1 MNLLFS
7 PSRIKHIQRYQ
18 EIVRILLEEGLTSL
32 INLFGV
38 SRLLSVPL
46 RLLTSRARAAK
57 ELSLEER
64 IKLSL
69 EKLGPTFIKLGQV
82 LSTRPDLLP
91 RPLIF
96 ELEKLQDE
104 VSPIEFSAIR
114 EQVERELDRPL
125 EDLFEE
131 FEEKPVASASIGQ
144 VHAAVTRNGDEV
156 VVKVKKPGVERLIET
171 DLDIL
176 VTQAKF
182 LEEHTEWARKYRLVN
197 AALEFQRILLNEI
210 DYIVEGRNIEVFRK
224 NFKDNDHVLIPLVYW
239 DYTTRGVLTME
250 RIHGIRLSDLQDL
263 DEVGYDRSNIARI
276 GAEMYFKM
284 IFEDGFFH
292 ADPHPGNFLVV
303 SEDVIGVMDFGTVGR
318 ITDETRAQVSQLF
331 LALINKDVSELVDR
345 LIEVGIVTE
354 ETDKRLL
361 TYDVDMLMMRY
372 HDISVRHVRVAEA
385 LNDLFGVVYK
395 HRVIIPTELGLLLK
409 TLVTLEG
416 VCTMLDPGFNLIE
429 VGRPFAS
436 QLVSEKASPLRWGP
450 ELLEDLRQLNK
461 LLQTLPQ
468 QISHALKQV
477 GEGKLK
483 VSLDHLGM
491 GGFMNTLR
499 RVIDQLSLSIL
510 IASFVLGSSL
520 IIAQG
525 RLLPP
530 GVMPLTFLILVPA
543 ALLGLWLVFSIF
555 TSRK

>member
-1 MNLLFS
+1 
-7 PSRIKHIQRYQ
+7 
-18 EIVRILLEEGLTSL
+18 
-32 INLFGV
+32 
-38 SRLLSVPL
+38 
-46 RLLTSRARAAK
+46 
-57 ELSLEER
+57 
-64 IKLSL
+64 
-69 EKLGPTFIKLGQV
+69 PT
-82 LSTRPDLLP
+82 
-91 RPLIF
+91 
-96 ELEKLQDE
+96 
-104 VSPIEFSAIR
+104 
-114 EQVERELDRPL
+114 
-125 EDLFEE
+125 
-131 FEEKPVASASIGQ
+131 
-144 VHAAVTRNGDEV
+144 
-156 VVKVKKPGVERLIET
+156 
-171 DLDIL
+171 
-176 VTQAKF
+176 
-182 LEEHTEWARKYRLVN
+182 
-197 AALEFQRILLNEI
+197 
-210 DYIVEGRNIEVFRK
+210 
-224 NFKDNDHVLIPLVYW
+224 
-239 DYTTRGVLTME
+239 
-250 RIHGIRLSDLQDL
+250 
-263 DEVGYDRSNIARI
+263 IARI

-331 LALINKDVSELVDR
+331 VALINKDVSELVDR
-345 LIEVGIVTE
+345 LIDVGIVTE

-361 TYDVDMLMMRY
+361 TYDIDMLMMRY
-372 HDISVRHVRVAEA
+372 HDISVRQVRVAEA

-436 QLVSEKASPLRWGP
+436 QLVSEKANPLRWAP

-461 LLQTLPQ
+461 LLRTLPQ
-468 QISHALKQV
+468 QISDTLKQV

-530 GVMPLTFLILVPA
+530 GVMPLTFLILVP
-543 ALLGLWLVFSIF
+543 
-555 TSRK
+555 

>member
-1 MNLLFS
+1 
-7 PSRIKHIQRYQ
+7 
-18 EIVRILLEEGLTSL
+18 
-32 INLFGV
+32 
-38 SRLLSVPL
+38 
-46 RLLTSRARAAK
+46 
-57 ELSLEER
+57 
-64 IKLSL
+64 
-69 EKLGPTFIKLGQV
+69 
-82 LSTRPDLLP
+82 
-91 RPLIF
+91 
-96 ELEKLQDE
+96 
-104 VSPIEFSAIR
+104 
-114 EQVERELDRPL
+114 
-125 EDLFEE
+125 
-131 FEEKPVASASIGQ
+131 
-144 VHAAVTRNGDEV
+144 
-156 VVKVKKPGVERLIET
+156 
-171 DLDIL
+171 
-176 VTQAKF
+176 
-182 LEEHTEWARKYRLVN
+182 
-197 AALEFQRILLNEI
+197 
-210 DYIVEGRNIEVFRK
+210 
-224 NFKDNDHVLIPLVYW
+224 
-239 DYTTRGVLTME
+239 ME
-250 RIHGIRLSDLQDL
+250 RIHGIRLSDLQGL
-263 DEVGYDRSNIARI
+263 DEVGYDRPTIARI

-303 SEDVIGVMDFGTVGR
+303 SEDAIGVMDFGTVGR
-318 ITDETRAQVSQLF
+318 ITDETRAKVSQLF

-361 TYDVDMLMMRY
+361 TYDMDMLMIRY

-395 HRVIIPTELGLLLK
+395 HRIIIPTELGLLLK

-436 QLVSEKASPLRWGP
+436 RLASEKASPLQWGP
-450 ELLEDLRQLNK
+450 QLLEDLRQLNK
-461 LLQTLPQ
+461 LLQTVPQ
-468 QISHALKQV
+468 QISDTLKQV

-491 GGFMNTLR
+491 GGFMNTMR

-525 RLLPP
+525 RLLPK

>member
-1 MNLLFS
+1 MNLLF
-7 PSRIKHIQRYQ
+7 PPGRIKHIQRYQ
-18 EIVRILLEEGLTSL
+18 EIVRVLLEEGLTSL
-32 INLFGV
+32 VNLFGV

-64 IKLSL
+64 IRLSL
-69 EKLGPTFIKLGQV
+69 EKLGPTFIKLGQI

-104 VSPIEFSAIR
+104 VSPIHFSAIR
-114 EQVERELDRPL
+114 EQVERELGRAL
-125 EDLFEE
+125 EDLFKE

-144 VHAAVTRNGDEV
+144 VHAAVTRNGDQV
-156 VVKVKKPGVERLIET
+156 VVKVKKPEADRLIEI

-197 AALEFQRILLNEI
+197 VALEYQRNIRIEI
-210 DYIVEGRNIEVFRK
+210 DYIGLGRLIEIFQK
-224 NFKDNDHVLIPLVYW
+224 NFKDNDHALIPLVHW

-250 RIHGIRLSDLQDL
+250 RIHGIRLSDLHDL
-263 DEVGYDRSNIARI
+263 DEVGYDRPTIARI

-331 LALINKDVSELVDR
+331 VALINKDVSELVDR
-345 LIEVGIVTE
+345 LIDVGIVTE

-361 TYDVDMLMMRY
+361 TYDIDMLMMRY
-372 HDISVRHVRVAEA
+372 HDISVRQVRVAEA

-436 QLVSEKASPLRWGP
+436 QLVSEKANPLRWGP

-461 LLQTLPQ
+461 LLRTLPQ
-468 QISHALKQV
+468 QISDTLKQV

>member
-1 MNLLFS
+1 MNLLF
-7 PSRIKHIQRYQ
+7 PPGRIKHIQRYQ
-18 EIVRILLEEGLTSL
+18 EIVRVLLEEGLTSL
-32 INLFGV
+32 VNLFGV

-64 IKLSL
+64 IRLSL
-69 EKLGPTFIKLGQV
+69 EKLGPTFIKLGQI

-104 VSPIEFSAIR
+104 VSPIHFSAIR
-114 EQVERELDRPL
+114 EQVERELGRAL
-125 EDLFEE
+125 EDLFKE

-144 VHAAVTRNGDEV
+144 VHAAVTRNGDQV
-156 VVKVKKPGVERLIET
+156 VVKVKKPEADRLIEI

-197 AALEFQRILLNEI
+197 VALEFQRILLNEI
-210 DYIVEGRNIEVFRK
+210 DYIVEGRNIEIFQK
-224 NFKDNDHVLIPLVYW
+224 NFKDNDHALIPLVHW

-263 DEVGYDRSNIARI
+263 DEVGYDRPTIARI

-331 LALINKDVSELVDR
+331 VALINKDVSELVDR
-345 LIEVGIVTE
+345 LIDVGIVTE

-361 TYDVDMLMMRY
+361 TYDIDMLMMRY
-372 HDISVRHVRVAEA
+372 HDISVRQVRVAEA

-436 QLVSEKASPLRWGP
+436 RLVSEKASPLQWGP
-450 ELLEDLRQLNK
+450 QLLEDLRQLNK
-461 LLQTLPQ
+461 LLRTLPQ
-468 QISHALKQV
+468 QISDTLKQA